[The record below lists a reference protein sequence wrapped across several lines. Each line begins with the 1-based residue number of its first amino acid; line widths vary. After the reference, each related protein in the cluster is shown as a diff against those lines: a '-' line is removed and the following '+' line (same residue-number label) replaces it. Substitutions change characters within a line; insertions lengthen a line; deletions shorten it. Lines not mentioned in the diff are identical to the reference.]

1 MTRAACTGLGAWF
14 LRTASAEPCVGP
26 QRARI
31 QQRSNQLK
39 PQFLLTREP
48 ASVILPLTSSVIIW
62 SLWYGSRLTWSRT
75 AVNREGDVTLG
86 FRPILLESFLQIRAR
101 GIAGQFFDCIQ
112 KLPLCIHHVSKPR
125 VRKTH
130 DRFPFQTPFK
140 GFATRERAGYGT
152 RLVPPE
158 DAAGCIRFCLQRTA
172 RHPWLLAA
180 HQRRSRS
187 LAAATVHIP
196 ETTFYELFFLQTAS
210 VMGIRFG
217 LSGAQGR
224 ACETKALHDIPT
236 GERLLPSNCTRS
248 PQSRNICYHDG
259 S

>member
-1 MTRAACTGLGAWF
+1 MRRAATCSHPA
-14 LRTASAEPCVGP
+14 AV
-26 QRARI
+26 
-31 QQRSNQLK
+31 
-39 PQFLLTREP
+39 EP
-48 ASVILPLTSSVIIW
+48 AQASVLADQGASIGDTAPNELGYNLEPL
-62 SLWYGSRLTWSRT
+62 
-75 AVNREGDVTLG
+75 
-86 FRPILLESFLQIRAR
+86 
-101 GIAGQFFDCIQ
+101 
-112 KLPLCIHHVSKPR
+112 
-125 VRKTH
+125 VRK
-130 DRFPFQTPFK
+130 QTYVVS
-140 GFATRERAGYGT
+140 FATRERARYGT